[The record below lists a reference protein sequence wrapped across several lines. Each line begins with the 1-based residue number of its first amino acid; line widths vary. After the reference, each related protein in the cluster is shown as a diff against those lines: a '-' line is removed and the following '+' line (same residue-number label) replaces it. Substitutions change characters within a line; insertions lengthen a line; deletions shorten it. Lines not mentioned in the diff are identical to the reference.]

1 MLEQLKIGKGR
12 TDQPTN
18 RPTDQPS
25 NYPNQSTSLSVGLI
39 EGEMLRI
46 TQFNRMLLITMTL
59 TLMIKLKMKLLL
71 KFFGDYLPRTA
82 TDGIWDCYVD

>member
-12 TDQPTN
+12 TDRPTIQTN
-18 RPTDQPS
+18 RLVCPS
-25 NYPNQSTSLSVGLI
+25 GLI

-46 TQFNRMLLITMTL
+46 TQLNRMLLITMTL